1 MIEEELKV
9 DRAVAD
15 VPVDDAPVDIPD
27 DESMEMPAAGDKNSG
42 GSGDRNGDKG
52 AAAEADGKSKAASSV
67 VGLNIFKKK
76 SKSKRKKK

>member
-1 MIEEELKV
+1 MEEEELKV
-9 DRAVAD
+9 DRAVAE
-15 VPVDDAPVDIPD
+15 VPLDDAPVDIPD

-42 GSGDRNGDKG
+42 SGGRNGDKG

>member
-1 MIEEELKV
+1 MEEEELKV
-9 DRAVAD
+9 DRVVAD
-15 VPVDDAPVDIPD
+15 VPLDDAPVDIPD

-42 GSGDRNGDKG
+42 SGDRNGDKG
-52 AAAEADGKSKAASSV
+52 AVAEADGKSKAASSV